1 MCICMCADHCV
12 CTQESF
18 DRARKAHG
26 TDEDILFV
34 YSESSL
40 DTNQTYEHRDVSQ
53 DLQSWCW
60 QIDIIMHYALWGD
73 LNEQTE
79 MTVIIITL
87 IANVQSNLAKGRIAN
102 LSPLTAANR
111 FVRSCPQLMHSS
123 FDPQESAAQTVYL
136 LVQPFFALCTLHCV

>member
-53 DLQSWCW
+53 DLQS
-60 QIDIIMHYALWGD
+60 
-73 LNEQTE
+73 
-79 MTVIIITL
+79 
-87 IANVQSNLAKGRIAN
+87 
-102 LSPLTAANR
+102 
-111 FVRSCPQLMHSS
+111 
-123 FDPQESAAQTVYL
+123 
-136 LVQPFFALCTLHCV
+136 